1 MGQVLQS
8 GVGHEKLHGWATAR
22 IPRSG
27 VCMMCVVQFPRHKHA
42 YTCTPVC
49 TSTFLSPDLISRN
62 PSRALALRGKKLRR
76 RGQDGSEKICC
87 YYGGVSAEHVCVLS
101 VLTSK
106 PIPVL
111 IFYLFSMRRE
121 SLGDSRA
128 VMPHLSLC
136 LRS

>member
-1 MGQVLQS
+1 MGY
-8 GVGHEKLHGWATAR
+8 GTD
-22 IPRSG
+22 PRSG

-42 YTCTPVC
+42 YTCTP
-49 TSTFLSPDLISRN
+49 
-62 PSRALALRGKKLRR
+62 ALYFYLPVPRPHFERTLAYSCSEGEKKLRR

-101 VLTSK
+101 ILTSK

-111 IFYLFSMRRE
+111 IFYLFFMRRE